1 MAVAR
6 IALVLLA
13 GVPVVAPVAA
23 TADPVPLPGQPP
35 GQPPGQVVKG
45 LVATPLDAQVTA
57 NGFQWEMS
65 NACGTDD
72 GLPTGIANGSA
83 ALGVLDVAGPSGVD
97 AFDCGGVVW
106 VGNTAV
112 ADDDG
117 TVDVSPSGG
126 DQVVTPSTM
135 TIGGLRVTDT
145 YRVFSGGNIARILV
159 RLENTTGADVSTT
172 VTYASNF
179 GSDATTTVAGTSSG
193 DTSFT
198 TADRW
203 LVTADGPVSGDD
215 LVNTTVLYGPG
226 SVDVTPSSVSQSVFD
241 AGGREGAMAT
251 FPVTVPAG
259 STRFLMLFQQV
270 GGGGN
275 GTQNAAIVAAAA
287 VWNTPLVAS
296 SPLLAG
302 LAPADAASIL
312 NWTHVVATPPTT
324 GPPATI
330 PAAPPAA
337 AVGVVPTFTG

>member
-6 IALVLLA
+6 IALVLLV
-13 GVPVVAPVAA
+13 GVPVVAPLGAV
-23 TADPVPLPGQPP
+23 ADPAPVSGPE
-35 GQPPGQVVKG
+35 VKG
-45 LVATPLDAQVTA
+45 LVATPLDALVTA
-57 NGFQWEMS
+57 NGFQWQMS

-72 GLPTGIANGSA
+72 GSPTGIENAGPALGILDVSGSA
-83 ALGVLDVAGPSGVD
+83 GMD
-97 AFDCGGVVW
+97 AFDCGGLVW

-117 TVDVSPSGG
+117 TVDVSPSGV
-126 DQVVTPSTM
+126 DQVVTPSTA

-145 YRVFSGGNIARILV
+145 YRVFSGGDTARVLV
-159 RLENTTGADVSTT
+159 ELENPTAGDVSTT

-215 LVNTTVLYGPG
+215 LVNTTVLFGPG
-226 SVDVTPSSVSQSVFD
+226 SVDVTPSSVSMSVFD
-241 AGGREGAMAT
+241 AGGREGALAA

-259 STRFLMLFQQV
+259 STRFLMFFQQV

-275 GTQNAAIVAAAA
+275 GTPNAAIVAAAE
-287 VWNTPLVAS
+287 VWNTPLAAS

-302 LAPADAASIL
+302 LSPTDAASIL
-312 NWTHVVATPPTT
+312 NWTHVVATPPT
-324 GPPATI
+324 
-330 PAAPPAA
+330 
-337 AVGVVPTFTG
+337 FTG

>member
-1 MAVAR
+1 MAAVG

-13 GVPVVAPVAA
+13 GVPAVAPVGA
-23 TADPVPLPGQPP
+23 TADPGPAAG
-35 GQPPGQVVKG
+35 VKSQ
-45 LVATPLDAQVTA
+45 VATPLDAQVTA
-57 NGFQWEMS
+57 NGFHWEMS

-72 GLPTGIANGSA
+72 GLPTGIASGGA
-83 ALGVLDVAGPSGVD
+83 ALGILELAGSAGVD

-117 TVDVSPSGG
+117 TVDVSPAGS
-126 DQVVTPSTM
+126 DQVVTPSDA

-145 YRVFSGGNIARILV
+145 YRVFSGGDTARILV
-159 RLENTTGADVSTT
+159 RLENTTSADVSTT

-179 GSDATTTVAGTSSG
+179 GSDATTTVAGSSSG

-198 TADRW
+198 NADRW
-203 LVTADGPVSGDD
+203 LVTADGPVSGND

-226 SVDVTPSSVSQSVFD
+226 SVDATPSSVSTSVFD
-241 AGGREGAMAT
+241 AGGREGATAT

-259 STRFLMLFQQV
+259 STRFLMFFQQV

-275 GTQNAAIVAAAA
+275 GTPNAAIVAAAA
-287 VWNTPLVAS
+287 VWNTPLAAS

-302 LAPADAASIL
+302 LAPSDAASIV
-312 NWTHVVATPPTT
+312 NWTHVVAPPPTT
-324 GPPATI
+324 GAPGTI
-330 PAAPPAA
+330 PAAQPAP